1 MNIAQ
6 HLNNLQPR
14 TRRIVLGGGAIA
26 AVIGVS
32 FVLTNMTERKASR
45 VPRASKPEVTVVS
58 PSRTTG
64 VEQFGARMDGMTKLQ
79 EEMKAEFERR
89 FNQLEEKKN
98 KPEGL
103 PAESSQARVD
113 EPAIPPLDPGTSV
126 FDAPASRA
134 PALPPPP
141 PVAAPVTAPA
151 PHIPAPAPITPP
163 AESRPMVEPSSQSA
177 IRLLGEG
184 GEMDE
189 QKAEQRLNTTPAS
202 SQSRKK
208 RENEAAYIPGG
219 SMFPGVLLNGM
230 DAPTSSV
237 SQKNPTP
244 VLIRVKKE
252 AVLPNFASID
262 VRECFVMGAGFGQL
276 ASERAL
282 IRTESIACVRHDG
295 RVFDTRMEAYVVG
308 TDGKV
313 GVPGRL
319 VSKQGQ
325 MIAQSLLAGALG
337 GIGKSLTKSRVPTL
351 NIDPGQNSN
360 IYEAESMSSIAQSGL
375 AGGVS
380 SATNMIARFYL
391 DMAKE
396 TFPVV
401 ETQAGQVV
409 TVIVTRGMS
418 LPLKGSTS
426 LERYV
431 EPTNKPGSNG
441 AQARNQRE
449 EDEEHAAVPAAQRTA
464 QGMASQVAAGTSA
477 AQQVGA
483 NAVPATVVGAHQVP
497 VAIPGIT
504 NNAPKG
510 ASKPQ
515 W

>member
-1 MNIAQ
+1 MSITEK
-6 HLNNLQPR
+6 LNNLQPK
-14 TRRIVLGGGAIA
+14 TRRLVLGGGAI
-26 AVIGVS
+26 VLVFGVS
-32 FVLTNMTERKASR
+32 FLLTNMTEKKASR
-45 VPRASKPEVTVVS
+45 TPRAAKPEVTVVT
-58 PSRTTG
+58 PQRVTG
-64 VEQFGARMDGMTKLQ
+64 VEQFGARMDTMTKVQ
-79 EEMKAEFERR
+79 EEMRAEFEKR
-89 FNQLEEKKN
+89 FKNFDEKKGN
-98 KPEGL
+98 PEGL
-103 PAESSQARVD
+103 PTDTAAASRPAEPVV
-113 EPAIPPLDPGTSV
+113 PALEANTSV

-141 PVAAPVTAPA
+141 PMAAPMPMPAATTSAPTANEA
-151 PHIPAPAPITPP
+151 TSSM
-163 AESRPMVEPSSQSA
+163 AETSVGPT
-177 IRLLGEG
+177 IRLLSEG

-189 QKAEQRLNTTPAS
+189 QKAEQRLNTLPAS
-202 SQSRKK
+202 ANSRKK

-295 RVFDTRMEAYVVG
+295 KVFDTKMEAYIVG

-337 GIGKSLTKSRVPTL
+337 GIGQALTKSRVPTL
-351 NIDPGQNSN
+351 NIDPTQGNN
-360 IYEAESMSSIAQSGL
+360 IYESESLASVGQSGL
-375 AGGVS
+375 AGGIS
-380 SATNMIARFYL
+380 SSTNMIARFYL

-431 EPTNKPGSNG
+431 DAPAKPGSS
-441 AQARNQRE
+441 AARGSSHDNDD
-449 EDEEHAAVPAAQRTA
+449 ED
-464 QGMASQVAAGTSA
+464 QVAAPKAQANAQSMANKIAAGASA
-477 AQQVGA
+477 ANQVGA
-483 NAVPATVVGAHQVP
+483 TAQPATVVGAHQVP
-497 VAIPGIT
+497 VAIPGV
-504 NNAPKG
+504 NGPAPKG
-510 ASKPQ
+510 SGSNKPQ